1 VFVDIETVPPEGIT
15 TGAETVAVL
24 EKAGLP
30 APPELDAVTRQRI
43 GLIYIELK
51 LEGGVYEE
59 LVAPEILKNVAP
71 WSLYCH

>member
-1 VFVDIETVPPEGIT
+1 MFVDIETVPPEGIT

-43 GLIYIELK
+43 GLAYPRVKK
-51 LEGGVYEE
+51 LDGGV
-59 LVAPEILKNVAP
+59 
-71 WSLYCH
+71 

>member
-24 EKAGLP
+24 EKAGEP

-43 GLIYIELK
+43 GLIYMLLK
-51 LEGGVYEE
+51 FDGGEYDE